1 MINLLYYKQ
10 YNFSTAVKQF
20 QIKWFT
26 KNKNIRNVG
35 RQPARNI
42 IEGEISPLE
51 PSKDVTT
58 LFEAWHLSVI
68 DELLEKIVTNTNRKI
83 SEFKDRF
90 QETVKSTT
98 KYTYYKTT
106 DLNEIKAFYGL
117 SYLRGAIN
125 FNTTDV
131 DIVFFHEFTHNIFTA
146 AMSKSSFKFLEK
158 FIQFDD
164 KNTRPEI
171 WRGDKY
177 TATWECRR
185 PKFYDEWPLNVC

>member
-10 YNFSTAVKQF
+10 YNFSTAIKQF

-68 DELLEKIVTNTNRKI
+68 DELLEKIVTNTI
-83 SEFKDRF
+83 
-90 QETVKSTT
+90 
-98 KYTYYKTT
+98 
-106 DLNEIKAFYGL
+106 
-117 SYLRGAIN
+117 
-125 FNTTDV
+125 
-131 DIVFFHEFTHNIFTA
+131 
-146 AMSKSSFKFLEK
+146 EK
-158 FIQFDD
+158 FPNLKIDFKKQ
-164 KNTRPEI
+164 
-171 WRGDKY
+171 
-177 TATWECRR
+177 
-185 PKFYDEWPLNVC
+185 